1 MKQLNLTI
9 RMVATLTLA
18 VILVA
23 CNTPTVV
30 VSPTQDIPSIRTES
44 AATVIAQFTLDA
56 AMNPT
61 ATTEPTST
69 TQAATATQAA
79 TTAPTAT
86 QAATEAATNTPIPT
100 FTPAVSSNTS
110 GGTSGGTTVSIYP
123 TSTFRTGPDL
133 AVLVDQTP
141 KDGAVYQPGQ
151 EFDGVFTLKNTGT
164 STWTKDFIIRVN
176 KDRGTNIAK
185 KNFFPLPT
193 TATPGQ
199 TIKAFADLVAPSTAG
214 RYVTYWELCNAND
227 DIFYTFY
234 TVIDVK

>member
-1 MKQLNLTI
+1 MKQLNRTI
-9 RMVATLTLA
+9 RMVAISTLA
-18 VILVA
+18 VILAA
-23 CNTPTVV
+23 CTSPTVV

-44 AATVIAQFTLDA
+44 ASTVIAQLTLDA
-56 AMNPT
+56 ALNPT
-61 ATTEPTST
+61 ATTAPTST
-69 TQAATATQAA
+69 PPAATE
-79 TTAPTAT
+79 TTAPTSTVAPT
-86 QAATEAATNTPIPT
+86 MAGTNTPIPT

-110 GGTSGGTTVSIYP
+110 GGTSGGTTISIYP
-123 TSTFRTGPDL
+123 TATFRAGPDL

-185 KNFFPLPT
+185 QNFFPLPT

-199 TIKAFADLVAPSTAG
+199 TIKAFADLVAPTTTG